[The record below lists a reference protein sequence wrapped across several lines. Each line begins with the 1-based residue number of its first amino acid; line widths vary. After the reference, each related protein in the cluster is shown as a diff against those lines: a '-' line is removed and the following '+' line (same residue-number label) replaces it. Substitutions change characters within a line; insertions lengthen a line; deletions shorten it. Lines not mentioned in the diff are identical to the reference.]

1 MDKFDIFQGCK
12 CLYTPKG
19 AAREYAAVGCN
30 FYRGCP
36 YQCQYCYN
44 RKGLTAGVMGIDH
57 AVLEGCFVSRPM
69 YYRTITSEDYARTCF
84 MDEVSHNRPY
94 LQDMGVFFSF
104 STDPLSVDT
113 WELTM
118 KSAVYAAWYKIPVKI
133 LTKNAMYDTVTNP
146 DQEIV
151 RFIEQEIPEY
161 MREMF
166 AFGFT
171 LTGRDDQEPN
181 ASTNTAR
188 ISSMKRLHEM
198 GFKTFASIE
207 PIVDFDSSYR
217 MIKETVG
224 ICDQYLIGLMSSR
237 GTEYPPYELKDCVKF
252 IQKVMKL
259 LKKQQHPAKVY
270 WKKSIRKFVKGSRAA
285 MNVVWDEDIFVEA
298 GYSLQYG
305 TVTYPIHTLAAET
318 LPDAVRHL
326 ESLMGSSSDKERK
339 RHETSLMRFFYHYQN
354 TNDLIEYAEYLAHHD
369 MEELYE
375 LAKKIKEASDRFI
388 SVYSREMNEKEEIR
402 PFITKVRK
410 GVDFPPELLFY
421 IARILGRI
429 AQGIVSDVEKH
440 LSKEL

>member
-12 CLYTPKG
+12 SLYTPKG

-57 AVLEGCFVSRPM
+57 AVLESCFVSRPKKFQNM
-69 YYRTITSEDYARTCF
+69 DAESYALMCFVNEVDDYQEF
-84 MDEVSHNRPY
+84 
-94 LQDMGVFFSF
+94 LQDTGIFFSF
-104 STDPLSVDT
+104 STDPWIEETRNLT
-113 WELTM
+113 W
-118 KSAVYAAWYKIPVKI
+118 KCVKYAVVKGIPVKI
-133 LTKNAMYDTVTNP
+133 LTKSAVITD
-146 DQEIV
+146 DV
-151 RFIEQEIPEY
+151 RIFASSLLSSYI
-161 MREMF
+161 

-181 ASTNTAR
+181 ASTNQER
-188 ISSMKRLHEM
+188 IESMRELHEM
-198 GFKTFASIE
+198 GYKTFASIE

-217 MIKETVG
+217 MIKATVG
-224 ICDQYLIGLMSSR
+224 FCDQYLIGLMSSR
-237 GTEYPPYELKDCVKF
+237 GTEYPPYEQKDCVRF

-259 LKKQQHPAKVY
+259 LRKKQHPAKVY

-285 MNVVWDEDIFVEA
+285 MNVMWDEDIFVEA

-305 TVTYPIHTLAAET
+305 TVTYPIHTLATEAF
-318 LPDAVRHL
+318 PDAVRHL
-326 ESLMGSSSDKERK
+326 ESLIVSSSDKERK
-339 RHETSLMRFFYHYQN
+339 HHETSLMRFFYYYQN
-354 TNDLIEYAEYLAHHD
+354 TNDLIEYAEYLAHQD

-375 LAKKIKEASDRFI
+375 LAKKIKETSDRFI

-421 IARILGRI
+421 MARILSRL

>member
-1 MDKFDIFQGCK
+1 MDKFDIFQRCK

-57 AVLEGCFVSRPM
+57 AVLESCFVSRPKSFQKISAEN
-69 YYRTITSEDYARTCF
+69 YTRDCF
-84 MDEVSHNRPY
+84 LEEVSHHRQY
-94 LQDMGVFFSF
+94 LQDMGIFFSF
-104 STDPLSVDT
+104 STDPLSADT
-113 WELTM
+113 WKMTM
-118 KSAVYAAWYKIPVKI
+118 DCAKNAVWYKIPVRI

-161 MREMF
+161 AREMY

-188 ISSMKRLHEM
+188 ILSMKSLHEM

-217 MIKETVG
+217 MVKETVG
-224 ICDQYLIGLMSSR
+224 FCDQYMIGLMSSR
-237 GTEYPPYELKDCVKF
+237 GTEYPPYEQKDCVKF
-252 IQKVMKL
+252 IQNVMKL
-259 LKKQQHPAKVY
+259 LKKQERPAKVY

-285 MNVVWDEDIFVEA
+285 MNVMWDEDIFVES

-305 TVTYPIHTLAAET
+305 TVTYPIHTLAAEA
-318 LPDAVRHL
+318 LSDAVRHL
-326 ESLMGSSSDKERK
+326 ESLISSSSDKERK

-354 TNDLIEYAEYLAHHD
+354 TNDFIEYAKYLAHQN
-369 MEELYE
+369 MEELHE
-375 LAKKIKEASDRFI
+375 LAKKIKDAADRFI
-388 SVYSREMNEKEEIR
+388 TVYSSEMNEKEEIR

-410 GVDFPPELLFY
+410 GVDFPPELLYFM
-421 IARILGRI
+421 ARIFSRI
-429 AQGIVSDVEKH
+429 AQGIMSDVEKH
-440 LSKEL
+440 LSKES

>member
-12 CLYTPKG
+12 SLYTPKG

-57 AVLEGCFVSRPM
+57 AVLESCFTSCPKKFKNMDAESYALMCFVN
-69 YYRTITSEDYARTCF
+69 
-84 MDEVSHNRPY
+84 EVDDHQEF
-94 LQDMGVFFSF
+94 LQDTGIFFSF
-104 STDPLSVDT
+104 STDPWLPETRNLT
-113 WELTM
+113 WNCL
-118 KSAVYAAWYKIPVKI
+118 KYAVIKGIPVKI
-133 LTKNAMYDTVTNP
+133 LTKSTVIT
-146 DQEIV
+146 DDV
-151 RFIEQEIPEY
+151 RTFASSLLSSYI
-161 MREMF
+161 

-181 ASTNTAR
+181 ASTNQKR
-188 ISSMKRLHEM
+188 IESMRELHEM
-198 GFKTFASIE
+198 GYKTFASIE

-224 ICDQYLIGLMSSR
+224 FCDQYLIGLMSSR

-285 MNVVWDEDIFVEA
+285 MNVMWDEDIFVEA

-305 TVTYPIHTLAAET
+305 TVTYPIHTLAAEA

-339 RHETSLMRFFYHYQN
+339 RHETSLMRFFHHYQN
-354 TNDLIEYAEYLAHHD
+354 TNDLIEYAEYLAHQD
-369 MEELYE
+369 MEKLYE
-375 LAKKIKEASDRFI
+375 LAKKIKEASDKFI

-421 IARILGRI
+421 MARILSRI

>member
-12 CLYTPKG
+12 SLYTPKG

-57 AVLEGCFVSRPM
+57 AVLESCFTSRPKKYKNMDAESYALMCFVN
-69 YYRTITSEDYARTCF
+69 
-84 MDEVSHNRPY
+84 EVGDHQEF
-94 LQDMGVFFSF
+94 LQDTGIFFSF
-104 STDPLSVDT
+104 STDPWLPETRNLT
-113 WELTM
+113 WNCL
-118 KSAVYAAWYKIPVKI
+118 KYAVIKGIPVKI
-133 LTKNAMYDTVTNP
+133 LTKSTVIT
-146 DQEIV
+146 DDV
-151 RFIEQEIPEY
+151 RTFASSLLSSYI
-161 MREMF
+161 

-181 ASTNTAR
+181 ASTNQER
-188 ISSMKRLHEM
+188 IQSMRELHEM
-198 GFKTFASIE
+198 GYKTFASIE

-259 LKKQQHPAKVY
+259 LKKQPHPAKVY

-285 MNVVWDEDIFVEA
+285 TNVMWDENIFVEA

-305 TVTYPIHTLAAET
+305 TVTYPIHTLAAEA

-339 RHETSLMRFFYHYQN
+339 RHETSLMRFFYHYLN
-354 TNDLIEYAEYLAHHD
+354 TYENDLIEYAEYLAHQD

-388 SVYSREMNEKEEIR
+388 SVYSRQMNEKEEIR

-410 GVDFPPELLFY
+410 GVDFPPELLY
-421 IARILGRI
+421 YMVRIFSRI
-429 AQGIVSDVEKH
+429 AQGIMSDVEMH
-440 LSKEL
+440 LSKES

>member
-12 CLYTPKG
+12 SFYTPKG

-57 AVLEGCFVSRPM
+57 AVLESCFVSRPKKFQNM
-69 YYRTITSEDYARTCF
+69 DAESYALMCFVNEVDDYQEF
-84 MDEVSHNRPY
+84 
-94 LQDMGVFFSF
+94 LQDTGIFFSF
-104 STDPLSVDT
+104 STDPWIEETRNLT
-113 WELTM
+113 W
-118 KSAVYAAWYKIPVKI
+118 KCVKYAVVKGIPVKI
-133 LTKNAMYDTVTNP
+133 LTKSAVITD
-146 DQEIV
+146 DV
-151 RFIEQEIPEY
+151 RTFASSLLSSYI
-161 MREMF
+161 

-181 ASTNTAR
+181 ASTNQER
-188 ISSMKRLHEM
+188 IESMRELHEM
-198 GFKTFASIE
+198 GYKTFASIE

-237 GTEYPPYELKDCVKF
+237 GTEYPPYEQKDCVRF

-259 LKKQQHPAKVY
+259 LRKQQHPAKVY

-285 MNVVWDEDIFVEA
+285 MNVMWDEDIFVEA

-305 TVTYPIHTLAAET
+305 TVTYPIHTLAAEA
-318 LPDAVRHL
+318 LPDSVRHL
-326 ESLMGSSSDKERK
+326 ESLMGSSSDKERQ

-354 TNDLIEYAEYLAHHD
+354 TNDLIEYAEYLAHQD
-369 MEELYE
+369 MEKLYE
-375 LAKKIKEASDRFI
+375 LAKKIKETSDRFI

-421 IARILGRI
+421 MARILSRL